1 MKVENDAT
9 ASNYFISRDD
19 INESMRKLYPI
30 AAIDVET
37 AAYY

>member
-1 MKVENDAT
+1 MTVENKALT
-9 ASNYFISRDD
+9 SNYFISKET
-19 INESMRKLYPI
+19 IYKSMRKLYPI